1 MYINCMLMAKKRESG
16 IDFGK
21 LHIAAQLTYCNPFT
35 EERIALEKQYLG
47 NAYRSGGKPWNV
59 LANVAENPNTEAIV
73 AAVRK
78 QLADLREGMVKGAT
92 LPQEHTAAVR
102 DAAIFVLYH
111 DWMEPLQSHMAGRK
125 RKRSA
130 DFARFAN
137 EVEIS
142 FAPLPKSM
150 QESLLRPAHL
160 YACFFQVLRAYLN
173 ISQTLI
179 GTSEAITRLRS
190 RIWQSIFTHDM
201 ERFQRCLYNRTA
213 DITTLITG
221 PSGSGKELVARAI
234 GLSRFVPYQKSIGEF
249 AEHYAKRFYPLNL
262 SALSPTLIESELFG
276 HRRSAFTG
284 ALQDHAGYL
293 EQSGPYGT
301 VFLDEIGE
309 TSHDIQVKLL
319 RVLQTR
325 GFQRLGDTELRH
337 FEGKVITATNRD
349 LSEAIEQGNFREDLY
364 YRLCA
369 DRIETPSLKAIIG
382 GNREQLSKLIGYVAG
397 KLLGDAGDSQAEAQ
411 RLAQEAEAVIIKRLD
426 INYAWPGNF
435 RELEQAM
442 RNIMVH
448 NDYQPVMHA
457 GNKHPRSLMEQIDAG
472 KLTAREVLCL
482 YAAKRYREVQ
492 NYEAVGRQL
501 ELDRRTVKK
510 YVETGE
516 ELLKI

>member
-1 MYINCMLMAKKRESG
+1 MSG
-16 IDFGK
+16 HSYVSD
-21 LHIAAQLTYCNPFT
+21 
-35 EERIALEKQYLG
+35 
-47 NAYRSGGKPWNV
+47 
-59 LANVAENPNTEAIV
+59 
-73 AAVRK
+73 
-78 QLADLREGMVKGAT
+78 
-92 LPQEHTAAVR
+92 
-102 DAAIFVLYH
+102 
-111 DWMEPLQSHMAGRK
+111 GRK
-125 RKRSA
+125 RKKSA
-130 DFARFAN
+130 DFARFAR
-137 EVEIS
+137 EVEVN
-142 FAPLPKSM
+142 FAPLPASM
-150 QESLLRPAHL
+150 HEALLRPDHL
-160 YACFFQVLRAYLN
+160 YACFFQVLRAYLH

-190 RIWQSIFTHDM
+190 RIWQSVFTHDM
-201 ERFQRCLYNRTA
+201 QRFQRCLYNRTA

-221 PSGSGKELVARAI
+221 PSGSGKELVASAI
-234 GLSRFVPYQKSIGEF
+234 GLSRFVPYRESAGDF
-249 AEHYAKRFYPLNL
+249 ADQYANRFYPLNL

-325 GFQRLGDTELRH
+325 GFQRLGDTEPRH
-337 FEGKVITATNRD
+337 FEGKVIAATNRQ
-349 LSEAIEQGNFREDLY
+349 LSDEIEEGNFREDLY

-382 GNREQLSKLIGYVAG
+382 GSREQLSKLIDYVAG
-397 KLLGDAGDSQAEAQ
+397 KLLGDAGDAKAEAQ
-411 RLAQEAEAVIIKRLD
+411 RLAQEAEKIILAQLGTD
-426 INYAWPGNF
+426 YAWPGNF

-448 NDYQPVMHA
+448 NHYEPVIAKGSRQP
-457 GNKHPRSLMEQIDAG
+457 KSLMDHIDAG
-472 KLTAREVLCL
+472 KLTAREVLCI
-482 YAAKRYREVQ
+482 YAAKRYRDLQ
-492 NYEAVGRQL
+492 NYEAVGRQV

-516 ELLKI
+516 ALLNA